1 MEPPAPARIPRLA
14 AVAIGL
20 IVLLAVVA
28 FASRAGL
35 GSSRDRTPSTTYLSY
50 AYSAFLVAF
59 VLMIPVAL
67 WALWTESTK
76 TTIDRPTMRRAAIQ
90 NLATFLLLFG
100 LIVLVLYLR
109 HHHAIFHAPD
119 TSALQNAHNALTH
132 RNPKQPKVEP
142 TFKWQV
148 LVVAGALLAIAAVPL
163 WRERRRWKERR
174 ITNLEWEP
182 ELATELSGEIDL
194 AIDDLRA
201 ERDVRRA
208 IIAAYARMERV
219 LERSGLRR
227 RPSETPFEYL
237 RRVLGDLRVP
247 AEAARSLTSLFEEA
261 KFSRHELREDARE
274 RAIGA
279 LERVRHDLVPAT

>member
-1 MEPPAPARIPRLA
+1 MQPTPARTSRLA

-28 FASRAGL
+28 FASRAGF
-35 GSSRDRTPSTTYLSY
+35 GAGHDRTPSTSYLSY

-59 VLMIPVAL
+59 VLMIPIAI
-67 WALWTESTK
+67 WAVWVDATNVNSE
-76 TTIDRPTMRRAAIQ
+76 RPTFKRAVIQ
-90 NLATFLLLFG
+90 NVLTFLI
-100 LIVLVLYLR
+100 LIGVIALALYLR
-109 HHHAIFHAPD
+109 SHHSIFHRPNG
-119 TSALQNAHNALTH
+119 TALNKTHNALAHGKTGE
-132 RNPKQPKVEP
+132 KKVEP
-142 TFKWQV
+142 TFEWPV
-148 LVVAGALLAIAAVPL
+148 LVVAGVLLALAAIPL
-163 WRERRRWKERR
+163 WRERKRWKERR
-174 ITNLEWEP
+174 ISKLEWEP
-182 ELATELSGEIDL
+182 ELATELSGEIEL
-194 AIDDLRA
+194 ALDDLRA
-201 ERDVRRA
+201 ERDIRRA

-247 AEAARSLTSLFEEA
+247 AEAAQSLTSLFEEA

-279 LERVRHDLVPAT
+279 LERVRDDLVPAT

>member
-1 MEPPAPARIPRLA
+1 MQPPAPARTPRLA

-35 GSSRDRTPSTTYLSY
+35 GSSHDRTPSTTYLGY

-59 VLMIPVAL
+59 VLMIPVAV
-67 WALWTESTK
+67 WAIWVDATSVRA
-76 TTIDRPTMRRAAIQ
+76 DRPTFRRAVLQNILTFAI
-90 NLATFLLLFG
+90 LCIVVGFALYLHHRH
-100 LIVLVLYLR
+100 VLVHR
-109 HHHAIFHAPD
+109 PD
-119 TSALQNAHNALTH
+119 TKALQNAHDALTH
-132 RNPKQPKVEP
+132 KQVKQPKGEP
-142 TFKWQV
+142 RFEWPV
-148 LVVAGALLAIAAVPL
+148 LAVAAALLAAAAVPL
-163 WRERRRWKERR
+163 WRERQRWKQRR
-174 ITNLEWEP
+174 ISRLEAEP
-182 ELATELSGEIDL
+182 GLAGELSEEIGFAL
-194 AIDDLRA
+194 DDLRS
-201 ERDVRRA
+201 ERDIRRA

-247 AEAARSLTSLFEEA
+247 AEAAQSLTSLFEEA
-261 KFSRHELREDARE
+261 KFSRHELREDARQ

-279 LERVRHDLVPAT
+279 LERVRDDLVPAT